1 MRGDY
6 RFEQP
11 IEQALKVFREHLR
24 QKGYKAAST
33 RQHSNYAG
41 TFLEWV
47 KEEGLTTDQVRYKEV
62 IAFIHYLKHK
72 DHSPRF
78 INRMLLGVRHYFDHL
93 KLPVNPATGIH
104 LKGSNRLTREE
115 LVKYEQLEA
124 LYQNYPCEDHRG
136 KRNRVMLGMM
146 IYQGITA
153 QELEKLQLRYIDL
166 KRVTIRV
173 AGSKHSNERT
183 LPLVAVQLLELQEYL
198 KEVRP
203 VMLEEIEKE
212 RSGRK
217 PRKVDREALRDQL
230 FFSEQGSEKIK
241 RLLYHL
247 FCGVKKLDP
256 MITSAKVVRRVV
268 ITHWLKQKDVREVQ
282 YMAGHR
288 YVSSTE
294 RYQGYRME
302 EFSELLQKYHPLG

>member
-1 MRGDY
+1 MKAVY
-6 RFEQP
+6 RFDKET
-11 IEQALKVFREHLR
+11 EEKLKAFRGHLR
-24 QKGYKAAST
+24 DQGYKAASA

-41 TFLEWV
+41 IFLDWV
-47 KEEGLTTDQVRYKEV
+47 NEEGLTTDQVRYREV
-62 IAFIHYLKHK
+62 IAFIHHLKHK
-72 DHSPRF
+72 DLSPRF
-78 INRMLLGVRHYFDHL
+78 INRVLLGIRHYYDHL
-93 KLPVNPATGIH
+93 KLPVNPASGIH
-104 LKGSNRLTREE
+104 LKGSKRLTREE

-124 LYQNYPCEDHRG
+124 LYQNYPCEDNRE
-136 KRNRVMLGMM
+136 KRNRVMLGLM
-146 IYQGITA
+146 IYQGVTGW
-153 QELEKLQLRYIDL
+153 ELEKLQLRHIDL

-183 LPLVAVQLLELQEYL
+183 LPLVAVQLLDLQEYL

-203 VMLEEIEKE
+203 VMLKEIEKE

-217 PRKVDREALRDQL
+217 PQKVDREALRDQL

-241 RLLYHL
+241 RSLHHL

-256 MITSAKVVRRVV
+256 MITSAKVIRRVV
-268 ITHWLKQKDVREVQ
+268 ITHWLEEKDVREVQ

-294 RYQGYRME
+294 RYQGYRIE
-302 EFSELLQKYHPLG
+302 EFAELLKKYHPLS

>member
-1 MRGDY
+1 MKAVY
-6 RFEQP
+6 RFEKGT
-11 IEQALKVFREHLR
+11 EEKLKAFRDHLMD
-24 QKGYKAAST
+24 QGYKAASA

-47 KEEGLTTDQVRYKEV
+47 NEEGLTTDQVRYREV
-62 IAFIHYLKHK
+62 IAFIHYLKKK
-72 DHSPRF
+72 DHSARF
-78 INRMLLGVRHYFDHL
+78 INRVLLGVRHYFDHL

-104 LKGSNRLTREE
+104 LKGSKRLTREE

-124 LYQNYPCEDHRG
+124 LYQNYPCEDNRE

-153 QELEKLQLRYIDL
+153 QELEKLQFRHIDL
-166 KRVTIRV
+166 KRVSLRV

-183 LPLVAVQLLELQEYL
+183 LPLVAVQLLDLQEYL

-203 VMLEEIEKE
+203 VMLEEIENQ
-212 RSGRK
+212 RSGRR
-217 PRKVDREALRDQL
+217 PDKVDREALRDQV
-230 FFSEQGSEKIK
+230 FFSEQGSEKLK
-241 RLLYHL
+241 SSLLHL
-247 FCGVKKLDP
+247 FRGVRKLDP

-268 ITHWLKQKDVREVQ
+268 ITHWLEGKDVREVQ

-294 RYQGYRME
+294 RYQSYRIQ
-302 EFSELLQKYHPLG
+302 EFLELLKKYHPLS